1 MNSKNIIEN
10 VPRESESFRDKSASE
25 LREMLDRELSKP
37 DKQIDYGLVDRL
49 TTSVLEAEGRKR
61 LAVDV
66 DDELDKFRNRVSER
80 NRKFFLPK
88 WAVSLSVA
96 CAVLFCANCISVSAW
111 SMNIFKALVNFVQ
124 GGVLIGF
131 EDRQEESVIELPTSE
146 NDKYGIREKCAEY
159 SVYPLVP
166 EYLPDGFQLSDITID
181 DENTFTLLVFSYVSG
196 KRKISIS
203 YTKYHDSKDI
213 PSILV
218 PSDTHNI
225 TEKEI
230 NGQTMYILEEDNQF
244 TATFLKNDIMYLIF
258 TDRLEYK
265 ENDKIIKSLV

>member
-49 TTSVLEAEGRKR
+49 TTSVLEVEGRKR

-66 DDELDKFRNRVSER
+66 DDELDKFRNRVSKR

-96 CAVLFCANCISVSAW
+96 CIVLFCANCISVSAW
-111 SMNIFKALVNFVQ
+111 SMNIFKALVDFVQ

-159 SVYPLVP
+159 GVYPLVP

>member
-49 TTSVLEAEGRKR
+49 TTSVLEVEGRKR

-66 DDELDKFRNRVSER
+66 DDELDKFRNRVSKR

-96 CAVLFCANCISVSAW
+96 CIVLFCANCISVSAW
-111 SMNIFKALVNFVQ
+111 SMNIFKALVDFVH

-131 EDRQEESVIELPTSE
+131 EDRQEESAIELPTSE
-146 NDKYGIREKCAEY
+146 NDKYGIRGKCAEY
-159 SVYPLVP
+159 GVYPLVP

>member
-111 SMNIFKALVNFVQ
+111 SMNIFKALVDFVH

-146 NDKYGIREKCAEY
+146 NDKYGMKGKCAEY
-159 SVYPLVP
+159 GIEFETPHYI
-166 EYLPDGFQLSDITID
+166 PDGFVLTTID
-181 DENTFTLLVFSYVSG
+181 TNCNDIGQSVRFIFENNKENFS
-196 KRKISIS
+196 IE
-203 YTKYHDSKDI
+203 YTKYFDEIPKIGI
-213 PSILV
+213 PS
-218 PSDTHNI
+218 DHYNI
-225 TEKEI
+225 SEIEVNGSPAVVSKEDDQYTI
-230 NGQTMYILEEDNQF
+230 IYQKNKKEFFMAANKVHYEECN
-244 TATFLKNDIMYLIF
+244 
-258 TDRLEYK
+258 
-265 ENDKIIKSLV
+265 KIVDSIR

>member
-10 VPRESESFRDKSASE
+10 VPRKSESFRDKSASE

-96 CAVLFCANCISVSAW
+96 CAVLLCKLHFCFG
-111 SMNIFKALVNFVQ
+111 M
-124 GGVLIGF
+124 
-131 EDRQEESVIELPTSE
+131 E
-146 NDKYGIREKCAEY
+146 
-159 SVYPLVP
+159 
-166 EYLPDGFQLSDITID
+166 
-181 DENTFTLLVFSYVSG
+181 
-196 KRKISIS
+196 
-203 YTKYHDSKDI
+203 
-213 PSILV
+213 
-218 PSDTHNI
+218 
-225 TEKEI
+225 
-230 NGQTMYILEEDNQF
+230 
-244 TATFLKNDIMYLIF
+244 
-258 TDRLEYK
+258 
-265 ENDKIIKSLV
+265 

>member
-49 TTSVLEAEGRKR
+49 TTSVLEVEGRKR

-66 DDELDKFRNRVSER
+66 DDELDKFRNRVSKR

-111 SMNIFKALVNFVQ
+111 SMNIFKALVDFVH

-131 EDRQEESVIELPTSE
+131 EDRQEESAIELPTSE

-159 SVYPLVP
+159 GVYPLVP
-166 EYLPDGFQLSDITID
+166 EYLPDGFQLTDIETEANKYYLRVIFYYNKD
-181 DENTFTLLVFSYVSG
+181 DTMLTFDFQQFNNSE
-196 KRKISIS
+196 
-203 YTKYHDSKDI
+203 DI
-213 PSILV
+213 PTIGI

-230 NGQTMYILEEDNQF
+230 NGQTMYVLEEDNQF
-244 TATFLKNDIMYLIF
+244 TATFLRNNMIYVIF
-258 TDRLEYK
+258 SDGLDYE
-265 ENDKIIKSLV
+265 ECDKIVDSIR

>member
-146 NDKYGIREKCAEY
+146 NDKYGMKGKCAEY
-159 SVYPLVP
+159 GVYPLVP
-166 EYLPDGFQLSDITID
+166 EYLPDGFQLTDIETEANKYYLRVIFYYNKGSTILNID
-181 DENTFTLLVFSYVSG
+181 FQQFYNSE
-196 KRKISIS
+196 
-203 YTKYHDSKDI
+203 DI
-213 PSILV
+213 PTIGI

-244 TATFLKNDIMYLIF
+244 TATFLRNNMIYLIF
-258 TDRLEYK
+258 SDGLDYE
-265 ENDKIIKSLV
+265 ECDKIVNSIK

>member
-49 TTSVLEAEGRKR
+49 TTSVLEVEGRKR

-66 DDELDKFRNRVSER
+66 DDELDKFRNRVSKR

-96 CAVLFCANCISVSAW
+96 CIVLFCANCISVLAW
-111 SMNIFKALVNFVQ
+111 SMNIFKALVDFVQ

-159 SVYPLVP
+159 GVYPLVP

-181 DENTFTLLVFSYVSG
+181 DENSFTLLVFSYVSG

>member
-66 DDELDKFRNRVSER
+66 DAKLDKFRNRVSER

-96 CAVLFCANCISVSAW
+96 CAVLFCANCISVLAW
-111 SMNIFKALVNFVQ
+111 SMNIFKALVDFVQ

-159 SVYPLVP
+159 GVYPLVP

>member
-49 TTSVLEAEGRKR
+49 TTSVLEVEGRKR

-66 DDELDKFRNRVSER
+66 DDELDKFRNRVSKR

-96 CAVLFCANCISVSAW
+96 CIVLFCANCISVSAW

-159 SVYPLVP
+159 GVYPLVP
-166 EYLPDGFQLSDITID
+166 EYLPDGFQLTDIETEANKYYLRVIFYYNKGSTILNID
-181 DENTFTLLVFSYVSG
+181 FQQFYNSE
-196 KRKISIS
+196 
-203 YTKYHDSKDI
+203 DI
-213 PSILV
+213 PTIGI

-244 TATFLKNDIMYLIF
+244 TATFLRNNMIYLIF
-258 TDRLEYK
+258 SDGLDYE
-265 ENDKIIKSLV
+265 ECDKIVNSIK